1 MHSSAASKGTRGTCS
16 PPSAVAV
23 VTPAGH
29 LASSFS
35 DSGRFMAARPQ
46 TYSTHRR
53 IFPLYHYALVILIAN
68 VIVRVTEVARA
79 PNWSNGWDLVVSVAL
94 ACAILAARSM
104 ALVVQNRVI
113 RLEMRLRL
121 AQVLPPEL
129 RDRIGGLTLRQ
140 LVSLRFASDAELPEL
155 VQRCLAGD
163 LARSD
168 EIKKSIRDWQ
178 PDFLRA

>member
-1 MHSSAASKGTRGTCS
+1 
-16 PPSAVAV
+16 
-23 VTPAGH
+23 
-29 LASSFS
+29 
-35 DSGRFMAARPQ
+35 MAARPQ

-53 IFPLYHYALVILIAN
+53 LFPLYHYSLALLVVN
-68 VIVRVTEVARA
+68 VVVRIVDVVRA
-79 PNWSNGWDLVVSVAL
+79 PNWSTGWDLVVAIAL

-129 RDRIGGLTLRQ
+129 RDRVGGLTLRQ